1 MADTNGAVVDKAVI
15 NASVTADET
24 RLAKSTSMW
33 MGSFMRPTPLIAL
46 QPSLPD
52 VLNYWDVRTRD
63 AALYST
69 LDYEDKWAN
78 AVSIAATKCA
88 SLEYD
93 VEGDVDLRKV
103 RSHDI
108 LANVDGMQG
117 WTPFISKHMQ
127 DFLTTD
133 NGAFIEIVRASSAVG
148 SRVTGLIHLDSARC
162 VRTGDPERPVV
173 YRDRLGQMHVMRAHQ
188 VIALVDMPSP
198 RATFNGSGRCAAH
211 RVYRTIY
218 RMAVI
223 EQYVAEKVDG
233 RKPLTWY
240 LLNGLTQKQVDEA
253 LRAANHEADARGLVS
268 YMGASVTSV
277 PTNDD
282 ISLVEIPFS
291 SLPDGFDLEAER
303 SNARLE
309 YANAIGLDIQDLQ
322 PGAIGGSLGSSTQ
335 SEVLNEKSK
344 GKGLAYWRKAFTEQM
359 NLKVLPDATTF
370 LFVEKDYRDD
380 KMQADAESAQMKNVL
395 DAKAAGLLDAKSA
408 VKILIDKD
416 LLPVGTVAPEPLPV
430 PQFDANGKPLPAQA
444 QRQARGASEK
454 PNVIGSGEKPQEAVK
469 SQDEI
474 SVAA

>member
-1 MADTNGAVVDKAVI
+1 MADTVVVDKETIA
-15 NASVTADET
+15 NSVTAGET
-24 RLAKSTSMW
+24 RLAKQTSMW
-33 MGSFMRPTPLIAL
+33 LGSFMRTEPLIPL
-46 QPSLPD
+46 QPDLPTASS
-52 VLNYWDVRTRD
+52 YMGVRTRD

-78 AVSIAATKCA
+78 AVGIAATKCA

-117 WTPFISKHMQ
+117 WTPFIAKHTQ
-127 DFLTTD
+127 DFLCTD
-133 NGAFIEIVRASSAVG
+133 NGAFVEIVRSGRGIG
-148 SRVTGLIHLDSARC
+148 SRIVGLLHLDSMRC
-162 VRTGDPERPVV
+162 TRTGDPDVPVL
-173 YRDRLGQMHVMRAHQ
+173 YTDRLGRVHEMRAHE
-188 VIALVDMPSP
+188 VIALCDMPSP
-198 RATFNGSGRCAAH
+198 RATFNGSGRCAAR

-223 EQYVAEKVDG
+223 EAYVAEKVSG
-233 RKPLTWY
+233 QRPLSWY
-240 LLNGLTQKQVDEA
+240 LLNGISQRQIEESF
-253 LRAANHEADARGLVS
+253 AAAKMEADARNITS
-268 YMGASVTSV
+268 YMGAAVTSLQTDGPV
-277 PTNDD
+277 EM
-282 ISLVEIPFS
+282 IEIPFS
-291 SLPDGFDLEAER
+291 TLPDGFDLEKER

-344 GKGLAYWRKAFTEQM
+344 GKGLAYWRKSFTEQM

-380 KMQADAESAQMKNVL
+380 VMAAQAQKARIDNLTAMKGAGMIDAPT
-395 DAKAAGLLDAKSA
+395 A
-408 VKILIDKD
+408 VKIAIDAGD
-416 LLPVGTVAPEPLPV
+416 LPADTVAPEPEPV
-430 PQFDANGKPLPAQA
+430 PVMGEDGKVVVPKKGAQ
-444 QRQARGASEK
+444 GET
-454 PNVIGSGEKPQEAVK
+454 PNVLGSGEKPSDDEAVK

-474 SVAA
+474 SETA